1 MDPLEKILRNAREKL
16 GCNGLRNM
24 TDLAQMR
31 QETLEKR
38 LISAGRRLSC
48 KNMASIYSAWLS
60 ERICLKPSEETRG
73 IVERMC
79 LLLWRAGC
87 EMKLALDVWMD
98 CAEVQAR
105 MPWQTPTVRAA
116 LHGIGELIFT
126 VFQNGAKGVADPGLL
141 KEVASV
147 ERLSSPKYRS
157 RSRSPRKNVR
167 DFRSRGD
174 SQRRRALPPPSAS
187 RVEAGPASNRSKPSM
202 PLRTETNEPWKAY
215 FYDVVKER
223 RQNGD
228 KVTAEENNDW
238 NLSGLPFMGNSRPQQ
253 DLSAPEYT
261 ASSSKE
267 KQKVVPKVTEQM
279 SSIQKTAI
287 APSLY
292 NEPQP
297 NNLLRP
303 MWTNFGE
310 ASTFTASPF
319 TAVTSKNVG
328 RSQLFKPVAETRF
341 QAPVAAMEP
350 DLINGVANFGATW
363 PSSSKRLN
371 DGRLSPWEED
381 NPDAEEPLQRV
392 TSTKSSSSAVARQF
406 LESLER
412 VTSLGTS
419 PSRNVGDMNNANSM
433 HHMPNSYMGAWVD
446 ETQSSTSSTSSFPS
460 TPMSEGSYTMG
471 RPTYYQAQDIE
482 LMSTQKPLV
491 GYDPAVERLFRSRD
505 NVWVHHMKRKVALDF
520 WEGNASA
527 QFQEFQECGA
537 PNNKGWGAG
546 SPSPRTDTGSNAEY

>member
-1 MDPLEKILRNAREKL
+1 MDPLEKILRNTREKL

-174 SQRRRALPPPSAS
+174 SQRRRALPQPSAS
-187 RVEAGPASNRSKPSM
+187 RVEAGPASNRSKSSM

-215 FYDVVKER
+215 FYDVVK
-223 RQNGD
+223 GM
-228 KVTAEENNDW
+228 
-238 NLSGLPFMGNSRPQQ
+238 LPVLFVDACN
-253 DLSAPEYT
+253 AN
-261 ASSSKE
+261 KE
-267 KQKVVPKVTEQM
+267 QK
-279 SSIQKTAI
+279 
-287 APSLY
+287 
-292 NEPQP
+292 
-297 NNLLRP
+297 
-303 MWTNFGE
+303 G
-310 ASTFTASPF
+310 
-319 TAVTSKNVG
+319 G
-328 RSQLFKPVAETRF
+328 RTETR
-341 QAPVAAMEP
+341 
-350 DLINGVANFGATW
+350 
-363 PSSSKRLN
+363 
-371 DGRLSPWEED
+371 
-381 NPDAEEPLQRV
+381 
-392 TSTKSSSSAVARQF
+392 
-406 LESLER
+406 
-412 VTSLGTS
+412 
-419 PSRNVGDMNNANSM
+419 
-433 HHMPNSYMGAWVD
+433 
-446 ETQSSTSSTSSFPS
+446 
-460 TPMSEGSYTMG
+460 
-471 RPTYYQAQDIE
+471 
-482 LMSTQKPLV
+482 
-491 GYDPAVERLFRSRD
+491 
-505 NVWVHHMKRKVALDF
+505 
-520 WEGNASA
+520 
-527 QFQEFQECGA
+527 
-537 PNNKGWGAG
+537 
-546 SPSPRTDTGSNAEY
+546 